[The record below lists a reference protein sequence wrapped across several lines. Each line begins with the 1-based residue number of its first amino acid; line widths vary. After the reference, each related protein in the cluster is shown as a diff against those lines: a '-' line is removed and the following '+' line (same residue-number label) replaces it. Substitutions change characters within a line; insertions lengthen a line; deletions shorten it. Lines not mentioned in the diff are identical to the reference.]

1 MEFEKVLTKVH
12 KIEIMVVE
20 ADWQVPFSIESFECD
35 PEYYNPS
42 VMSVESTEVYW
53 DDSHPLNNN
62 KTKYK
67 HFNNLFHPNSQ
78 ENN

>member
-12 KIEIMVVE
+12 KIEIMV
-20 ADWQVPFSIESFECD
+20 IESDWMEPFTEENFECD
-35 PEYYNPS
+35 LEYYNPS

-53 DDSHPLNNN
+53 DDYHPLNND

-67 HFNNLFHPNSQ
+67 HFNNLFHPTD
-78 ENN
+78 

>member
-20 ADWQVPFSIESFECD
+20 FDEPFDEETFECD
-35 PEYYNPS
+35 PAYYNPS

-53 DDSHPLNNN
+53 DDITHLITIKQNTNILIISFIVL
-62 KTKYK
+62 TKR
-67 HFNNLFHPNSQ
+67 
-78 ENN
+78 

>member
-1 MEFEKVLTKVH
+1 MEFEKVLAKVH

-20 ADWQVPFSIESFECD
+20 FDEPFTKEDFECD

-53 DDSHPLNNN
+53 DDYHPLNND

-67 HFNNLFHPNSQ
+67 HFNNLFHPTD
-78 ENN
+78 

>member
-12 KIEIMVVE
+12 KIEIMVIE
-20 ADWQVPFSIESFECD
+20 SDWMVPFTKENFECD
-35 PEYYNPS
+35 PEYYNSS

-53 DDSHPLNNN
+53 DDYHPLNNN

-67 HFNNLFHPNSQ
+67 HFNNLFHPTD
-78 ENN
+78 